1 MVTGQCTDVSSF
13 TTAVLDK
20 NKLQTLTLFL
30 NNAWL
35 TLCRNISDQNNRCTV
50 HAFHEVSFTLASVCK
65 IIGHNFSKKNIQT
78 KMLN

>member
-13 TTAVLDK
+13 TTAVPDK
-20 NKLQTLTLFL
+20 NKLQTLAIFL
-30 NNAWL
+30 KNAWF
-35 TLCRNISDQNNRCTV
+35 TLCRNINDQNNRYSV
-50 HAFHEVSFTLASVCK
+50 HAFHEVSFPLVSVCK